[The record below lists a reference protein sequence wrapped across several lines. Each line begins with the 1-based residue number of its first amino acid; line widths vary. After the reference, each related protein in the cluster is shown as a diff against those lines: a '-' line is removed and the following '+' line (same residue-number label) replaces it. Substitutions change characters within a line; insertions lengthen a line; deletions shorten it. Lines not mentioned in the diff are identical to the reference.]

1 MTFLLDFLGCKVN
14 DYEVNAVGELL
25 LEEGYEAFDSKK
37 DLAPSVI
44 IINTCAVTETSVA
57 KDRKMIRQYRREYP
71 EAILVVMGCYSQY
84 GGKFIL
90 DELNA
95 DIVLGT
101 SNRHLIPKY
110 IEQFKKIN
118 EKIFIHDENNDI
130 KIYENLKLSSHFSK
144 TRAYLKIQDGC
155 NNFCS
160 YCLIPY
166 VRGRSRSR
174 KKEDVLE
181 EISILIE
188 NGFKEIVLTGIDM
201 CSYGEDIY
209 SNYRF
214 SDLLED
220 ILVNFPN
227 LYRLRISSIEESQ
240 IDEKFLHLLKT
251 YENFANHLHIPLQS
265 GSKKVLQRMNRKYDL
280 ENYKKLIKTIREIRS
295 DISITTDLIVGFP
308 EESDKEFEETYNF
321 CKEIEF
327 SKIHC
332 FPYSLRK
339 GTKAA
344 SLKQVKDEVKTARMK
359 IMLELNESLEK
370 KYKENFV
377 GKDLD
382 VLFERKIKNSN
393 TYKGYTS
400 NYLEITYT
408 SEKDLKNINEI
419 IHITKENLTV

>member
-25 LEEGYEAFDSKK
+25 LKEGYEAFDSKK

-110 IEQFKKIN
+110 IEEFKKIN

-251 YENFANHLHIPLQS
+251 YENFASHLHIPLQS

-308 EESDKEFEETYNF
+308 EESDEEFEETYNF

-344 SLKQVKDEVKTARMK
+344 SLKQVQDEVKTARMK
-359 IMLELNESLEK
+359 RMLELNGSLEK
-370 KYKENFV
+370 KYKENFI

-408 SEKDLKNINEI
+408 SEKDIKNINEI

>member
-25 LEEGYEAFDSKK
+25 LKEGYEAFDSKK

-110 IEQFKKIN
+110 IEEFKNIN

-130 KIYENLKLSSHFSK
+130 KIYENLKLNSHFSK

-308 EESDKEFEETYNF
+308 EESDEEFEETYNF

-344 SLKQVKDEVKTARMK
+344 SLKQVKDKVKTARMK
-359 IMLELNESLEK
+359 RMLELNESLEK
-370 KYKENFV
+370 KYKENFI

-382 VLFERKIKNSN
+382 VLFERKINNSN

-408 SEKDLKNINEI
+408 SEKDLQNINEI

>member
-25 LEEGYEAFDSKK
+25 LKEGYEAFDSKK

-110 IEQFKKIN
+110 IEEFKNIN

-130 KIYENLKLSSHFSK
+130 KIYENLKLNSHFSK

-308 EESDKEFEETYNF
+308 EESDEEFEETYNF

-344 SLKQVKDEVKTARMK
+344 SLKQVKDKVKTARMK
-359 IMLELNESLEK
+359 RMLELNESLEK
-370 KYKENFV
+370 KYKENFI

-382 VLFERKIKNSN
+382 VLFERKINNSN

>member
-1 MTFLLDFLGCKVN
+1 
-14 DYEVNAVGELL
+14 
-25 LEEGYEAFDSKK
+25 
-37 DLAPSVI
+37 
-44 IINTCAVTETSVA
+44 
-57 KDRKMIRQYRREYP
+57 
-71 EAILVVMGCYSQY
+71 
-84 GGKFIL
+84 
-90 DELNA
+90 
-95 DIVLGT
+95 
-101 SNRHLIPKY
+101 
-110 IEQFKKIN
+110 
-118 EKIFIHDENNDI
+118 
-130 KIYENLKLSSHFSK
+130 
-144 TRAYLKIQDGC
+144 
-155 NNFCS
+155 
-160 YCLIPY
+160 
-166 VRGRSRSR
+166 
-174 KKEDVLE
+174 
-181 EISILIE
+181 
-188 NGFKEIVLTGIDM
+188 M
-201 CSYGEDIY
+201 CSYGADIY

-419 IHITKENLTV
+419 IHITKV

>member
-25 LEEGYEAFDSKK
+25 LKEGYEAFDSKK

-101 SNRHLIPKY
+101 SNRYLIPKY
-110 IEQFKKIN
+110 IEEFKNIN

-308 EESDKEFEETYNF
+308 EESDEEFEETYNF

-332 FPYSLRK
+332 FRYSLRK

-344 SLKQVKDEVKTARMK
+344 SLKQVKDKVKTARMK
-359 IMLELNESLEK
+359 RMLELNESLEK
-370 KYKENFV
+370 KYKENFI

-382 VLFERKIKNSN
+382 VLFERKINNSN

>member
-25 LEEGYEAFDSKK
+25 LKEGYEAFDSKK

-110 IEQFKKIN
+110 IEEFKKIN

-251 YENFANHLHIPLQS
+251 YENFANHLHIPLQN

-308 EESDKEFEETYNF
+308 EESDEEFEETYNF

-344 SLKQVKDEVKTARMK
+344 SLKQVKDKVKTARMK
-359 IMLELNESLEK
+359 RMLELNESLEK
-370 KYKENFV
+370 KYKENFI

-382 VLFERKIKNSN
+382 VLFERKINNSN

>member
-25 LEEGYEAFDSKK
+25 LKEGYEAFDSKK

-110 IEQFKKIN
+110 IEEFKNIN

-308 EESDKEFEETYNF
+308 EESDEEFEETYNF

-332 FPYSLRK
+332 FRYSLRK

-344 SLKQVKDEVKTARMK
+344 SLKQVKDKVKTARMK
-359 IMLELNESLEK
+359 RMLELNESLEK
-370 KYKENFV
+370 KYKENFI

-382 VLFERKIKNSN
+382 VLFERKINNSN

>member
-25 LEEGYEAFDSKK
+25 LKEGYEAFDSKK

-110 IEQFKKIN
+110 IEEFKKIN

-251 YENFANHLHIPLQS
+251 YENFASHLHIPLQS

-308 EESDKEFEETYNF
+308 EESDEEFEETYNF

-339 GTKAA
+339 GTIRSTQSSCSA
-344 SLKQVKDEVKTARMK
+344 SFMAYTR
-359 IMLELNESLEK
+359 SK
-370 KYKENFV
+370 KV
-377 GKDLD
+377 
-382 VLFERKIKNSN
+382 
-393 TYKGYTS
+393 
-400 NYLEITYT
+400 
-408 SEKDLKNINEI
+408 
-419 IHITKENLTV
+419 